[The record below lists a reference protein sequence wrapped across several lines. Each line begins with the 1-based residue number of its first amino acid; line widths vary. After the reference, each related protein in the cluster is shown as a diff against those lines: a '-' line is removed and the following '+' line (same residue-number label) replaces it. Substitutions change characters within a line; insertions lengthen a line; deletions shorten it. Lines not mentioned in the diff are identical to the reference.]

1 MAVKYTNNAKST
13 LASGINSSVTSA
25 TVADGSI
32 FPALGAGEYFYIT
45 FDDGSNNEIAK
56 VTARSGNTLT
66 IVRAQD
72 NTTARAFSTGDS
84 AELRIIAAVLTE
96 IQENIAAKSAN
107 QTVYSATAASNA
119 TAYNIGVDPGVEA
132 NASVFL
138 DGVYQHHDTFS
149 FSGSTLTFDAAPTNG
164 TKIEVVVDNLVNL
177 QSSNLTVD
185 TFTATSG
192 QTAFTLSDAPGG
204 ESNVLA
210 FIDGVFQ
217 NQASFTLSSNTLTF
231 DTGVVVG
238 RSVTIYTINPV
249 NIGTPSDNT
258 VTSAK
263 LSGNIT
269 LPGSLT
275 VGAYDVAF
283 DSPTF
288 VVDNSNGY
296 VGIGTASPSS
306 VLDVV
311 GGVKMSSTLTV
322 LDDVAINNG
331 SPELYFGTTGNHYNW
346 RIAAQELLDA
356 ALTIDVGSQDTN
368 YANDTYT
375 QVLSVKNDGS
385 TIFINT
391 IHLNAAA
398 PVIKINDTNATDA
411 TTQTGYLS
419 FQRQAVE
426 RSWIGYGSSS
436 NDHFSINNTEG
447 AVRLL
452 HSGSEKLATISS
464 GVQVT
469 GLVVDSNAIL
479 SAGVLTL
486 KNASGDSNGLKLY
499 QDTSDVAAIV
509 NHYTGHLHLGT
520 ANAYRVT
527 IHKDGQVSFLGG
539 GSGGSYT
546 LPNVDQTTGYDN
558 ASFGAAGFLYRNA
571 ADAYITSNTYYY
583 KTGGGASWKAKFG
596 STNGAALITLHGQKI
611 VFHQHYA
618 DVNANDNVTFSND
631 VLGLEDGVLSLPWVA
646 RANHPHADRTNSYA
660 NNKLFVSAGAQYYGV
675 AVFENSSVAGSATD
689 SNHGTIA
696 ITNSAAQSANNNMK
710 VMYVAKNADGTMH
723 TVGSSGM
730 LSKGADYR
738 ADFVV
743 ATRHASGGYSN
754 KMKIHDDGYMELTES
769 GGQNYA
775 AMNHMSMR
783 NRREKIAAYEFNCTT
798 NTTST
803 RYHHF
808 KTGYNTQGQGHCMV
822 VFHAE
827 GYNYGN
833 ANILDVK
840 WGFHISSG
848 TNNIYSA
855 TGGNAYET
863 GGTYGG
869 MYLSS
874 DNYVVLVL
882 TTTNT
887 YYMSGRFHVYESNI
901 YGDVRQFRGHAVN
914 NGTSTAGTNL
924 IAAVTFDSTSSTGV
938 Y

>member
-84 AELRIIAAVLTE
+84 AELRVIAAVLTE

-249 NIGTPSDNT
+249 NIGTPSDST

-288 VVDNSNGY
+288 VVDNSNSR
-296 VGIGTASPSS
+296 VGIGTASPST

-391 IHLNAAA
+391 INLNAAA
-398 PVIKINDTNATDA
+398 PVIVINDTNATDA

-452 HSGSEKLATISS
+452 HSGSEKLATTSS
-464 GVQVT
+464 GVQVA
-469 GLVVDSNAIL
+469 GLVVDSNATL

-499 QDTSDVAAIV
+499 QDTSDIAAIV

-546 LPNVDQTTGYDN
+546 LPNVDQSTGYDN
-558 ASFGAAGFLYRNA
+558 VSLGGLGFLYRNER
-571 ADAYITSNTYYY
+571 DAYITSNSYYY
-583 KTGGGASWKAKFG
+583 KTGGTAAWKAKFAY
-596 STNGAALITLHGQKI
+596 SEGAGVITLDGQKLTYS
-611 VFHQHYA
+611 Q
-618 DVNANDNVTFSND
+618 DNTSRSANESLNFTAVM
-631 VLGLEDGVLSLPWVA
+631 GIEDGVLSLPFTA
-646 RANHPHADRTNSYA
+646 KANNPHGDRTNSYA
-660 NNKLFVSAGAQYYGV
+660 NNKLFVSSAAQYYGV
-675 AVFENSSVAGSATD
+675 AVFENQSVSGSSAD
-689 SNHGTIA
+689 PNHGTIV
-696 ITNSAAQSANNNMK
+696 ISCNAAQSANNNMK
-710 VMYVAKNADGTMH
+710 VMYAAKNTDGTMH

-738 ADFVV
+738 GDFVV

-775 AMNHMSMR
+775 GMNHMSMR
-783 NRREKIAAYEFNCTT
+783 NRREKIAAYEFNCTN
-798 NTTST
+798 NTSAT

-840 WGFHISSG
+840 WAFHISNG

-855 TGGNAYET
+855 TGGNAYES

-882 TTTNT
+882 TTTNS
-887 YYMSGRFHVYESNI
+887 YYISGRFHVYESNI
-901 YGDVRQFRGHAVN
+901 YGDARQFRGHAVN